1 MTGLLSAAA
10 ARRIALAAQ
19 GFDRARPGG
28 RIDVRHLRRV
38 IAQLGVLQLDS
49 VNVLSRSH
57 YLPVYSRLGPY
68 PRELL
73 DGLAWGPRRELL
85 EYWAH
90 EASLVPLST
99 QPLLRWRMDRADADA
114 WGMIRRA
121 GQDAP
126 QVAAILDAVARLGP
140 VRAGDVSADLAAR
153 SPGDP
158 AQSASAAH
166 PIAAAPSGPKPTGL
180 WNWDETKR
188 VLEYLFWTGQ
198 ITAARRVHFQRY
210 YDLTERVLPASILQA
225 PTPPVDE
232 AQRQLL
238 MIAAKAF
245 GVATEP
251 DLRDYFRLPAKES
264 AQRVRELVDAGE
276 LIQTRVEGWS
286 SPAYLHPD
294 SARPRRITA
303 RAVLSPFDSLIW
315 FRDRALRLFD
325 FHFRLEI
332 YTPAHKRVH
341 GYYVL
346 PFLLGDQIVARVDLA
361 ADRKEGLLRVHAA
374 HAEVHVASSGRT
386 EQVARELAAE
396 LSTLAGWLGL
406 ERIAVGGGG
415 DLAAPLTAAVAAS

>member
-1 MTGLLSAAA
+1 MAGMIEQVSAPA

-19 GFDRARPGG
+19 GFDRARPAG

-38 IAQLGVLQLDS
+38 IAQLGILQLDS

-57 YLPVYSRLGPY
+57 YLPIYSRLGPY

-73 DGLAWGPRRELL
+73 DALAWGPRRELF

-121 GQDAP
+121 GQDGP
-126 QVAAILDAVARLGP
+126 QVAAVLDAVARLGP
-140 VRAGDVSADLAAR
+140 VRAGDVAADLAPPDR
-153 SPGDP
+153 
-158 AQSASAAH
+158 AAGS
-166 PIAAAPSGPKPTGL
+166 IAAPREPKPAGL

-198 ITAARRVHFQRY
+198 VTAARRVHFQRY
-210 YDLTERVLPASILQA
+210 YDLAERVLPASILQV
-225 PTPPVDE
+225 PTPPVAE
-232 AQRQLL
+232 AQRRLL
-238 MIAAKAF
+238 MIAAKAV

-264 AQRVRELVDAGE
+264 AQRVRELVEAGE
-276 LIQTRVEGWS
+276 LIEARVEGWT
-286 SPAYLHPD
+286 SPAYLHPE
-294 SARPRRITA
+294 SARPRRVAA

-315 FRDRALRLFD
+315 FRDRAQRLFD

-374 HAEVHVASSGRT
+374 HAEALIASSGRT
-386 EQVARELAAE
+386 EEVARHLAEELAM
-396 LSTLAGWLGL
+396 LAGWLGL
-406 ERIAVGGGG
+406 ERVAVGAGG
-415 DLAAPLTAAVAAS
+415 DLAVPLAAAVATADAG